1 MNRMAARIVRVVI
14 FVWLQVVNCEG
25 EVRIHGLQNNAQTH
39 CTNESEYDGDMIF
52 YLGKG
57 ISATKLAEMRNKSKV
72 CLPPPCSDLEA
83 YSGFINADR
92 PASPSY
98 FFFLHI
104 KSQEDSDKKPLLLW
118 LQGGPG
124 KSSLFGQFL
133 ENGPLGIT
141 ATGDLFYRK
150 HTILNE
156 MNIIYLD
163 QPSGTGYSYND
174 GKNYTR
180 TLEQASRHI
189 MRFMLRFLRIFPE
202 YIGRDFYV
210 AGESYGARFA
220 IGVAKELLKKEN
232 STVPLNLKGVMLGV
246 GFLFPLLDII
256 DSTDYL
262 CSSGLLDG
270 NGRKSFAEQFQK
282 IKVLVQKK
290 DYTTAA
296 VLL

>member
-1 MNRMAARIVRVVI
+1 
-14 FVWLQVVNCEG
+14 
-25 EVRIHGLQNNAQTH
+25 
-39 CTNESEYDGDMIF
+39 
-52 YLGKG
+52 
-57 ISATKLAEMRNKSKV
+57 MRNKSRV
-72 CLPPPCSDLEA
+72 CLPLPCSDLEA

-92 PASPSY
+92 PANPSY

-141 ATGDLFYRK
+141 ATGDLFYRN

-174 GKNYTR
+174 GKNYTG

-220 IGVAKELLKKEN
+220 IGVASELLKKEN
-232 STVPLNLKGVMLGV
+232 STVPPQSQRSHAWSRISLSPSRYNRLHRLP
-246 GFLFPLLDII
+246 LFI
-256 DSTDYL
+256 
-262 CSSGLLDG
+262 
-270 NGRKSFAEQFQK
+270 R
-282 IKVLVQKK
+282 
-290 DYTTAA
+290 TT
-296 VLL
+296 